1 MHYSEIIDPF
11 RYQYR
16 NLGVTTEDTISQ
28 LEENGESIIPNRD
41 IADFWK
47 TIVKKHRVGI
57 YSLLKKYQ
65 RRRYTFVI

>member
-1 MHYSEIIDPF
+1 MHHSEIIDPF

-28 LEENGESIIPNRD
+28 LEESNESIISHKD
-41 IADFWK
+41 IDFWK

-57 YSLLKKYQ
+57 YLLLKKYQ
-65 RRRYTFVI
+65 KRKYTFVM